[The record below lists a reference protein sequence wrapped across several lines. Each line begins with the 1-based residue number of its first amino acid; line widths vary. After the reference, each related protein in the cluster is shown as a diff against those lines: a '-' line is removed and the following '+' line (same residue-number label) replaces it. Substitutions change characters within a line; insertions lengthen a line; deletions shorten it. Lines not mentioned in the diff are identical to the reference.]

1 MLVAWAFGGVIV
13 FLASAAPFL
22 PRYSSEVPWSGPV
35 PAHDEWPGA
44 RRAGESAELASRGA
58 TLRVLAREAARAE
71 ALALEFSTRRA
82 RSLDP
87 LRRAREAER
96 ARWRAAS
103 PIGPLPPL
111 APEAEAAAW
120 LRAWLAVGQALTMHA
135 DSPTANVE
143 PAANGSQ
150 AIAKEGTADETI
162 AIADAAPMDPE
173 AVYVELLS
181 EIDRERAWLAER
193 TRAGDRSMSAKWRGR
208 WDARA
213 IELEA
218 RAAALESSLT
228 PFQQELVIAA
238 EPERAFALAA
248 LVPTPEPAAA
258 PRPSRA
264 SPLVALW
271 LGVAIAGAAF
281 GAWLGVALS
290 RVRGRRAHAAVDVA
304 GPPRA
309 AATSDSWLHVVSG
322 PSAGPIVRGAFDLCG
337 CLVDRNHR
345 VLLVECGR
353 DLNLHVVVGGE
364 RRWGLMECLADHM
377 PALGLVQEGGRR
389 GLYVLTYGGRARSP
403 RWPQLGRLLDEVRPH
418 FGRIVL
424 AIPAHAP
431 RAIGDAFAG
440 RVLDAWWSGRL
451 GFRGAAKSLDQRLG
465 IRFVPLQLEPE
476 AEAPPELVET
486 PVPLAAHALPGPPT
500 LIPERE
506 LPKPVRVATPAAVL
520 DCELRVRER
529 LRFLLWMRRVR
540 REEPEPAGSAPAR

>member
-1 MLVAWAFGGVIV
+1 
-13 FLASAAPFL
+13 
-22 PRYSSEVPWSGPV
+22 VPWSGPA

-44 RRAGESAELASRGA
+44 RRAAESAELASRGA

-82 RSLDP
+82 RALDP

-143 PAANGSQ
+143 PAANGSP
-150 AIAKEGTADETI
+150 AIAEEGTADENI
-162 AIADAAPMDPE
+162 AIADAAAMDPE
-173 AVYVELLS
+173 AVHAEILT
-181 EIDRERAWLAER
+181 EIDHERAWLAER
-193 TRAGDRSMSAKWRGR
+193 TRAGDRSVSAKWRGR

-218 RAAALESSLT
+218 RVATLESSLT

-238 EPERAFALAA
+238 ESERAFALAA

-258 PRPSRA
+258 PGPSHA

-290 RVRGRRAHAAVDVA
+290 RVRGRRAPAAADVA

-322 PSAGPIVRGAFDLCG
+322 PSAGPIVRGAFDLFAVAWLTAIIAC
-337 CLVDRNHR
+337 CF
-345 VLLVECGR
+345 VECGR

-364 RRWGLMECLADHM
+364 RRWGLMECLADHT

-486 PVPLAAHALPGPPT
+486 PGPLAAPAPPGPLA
-500 LIPERE
+500 LIHERE

-520 DCELRVRER
+520 DCGLRVRER
-529 LRFLLWMRRVR
+529 LASSSGCAVCARGTGARR
-540 REEPEPAGSAPAR
+540 